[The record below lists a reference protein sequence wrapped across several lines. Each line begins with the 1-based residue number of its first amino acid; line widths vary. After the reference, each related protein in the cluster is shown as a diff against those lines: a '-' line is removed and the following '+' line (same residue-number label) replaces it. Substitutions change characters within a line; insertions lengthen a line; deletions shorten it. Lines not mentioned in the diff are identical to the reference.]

1 MRTILA
7 FAGSAVMF
15 CCVSLVEGQGQN
27 KGTADSH
34 KSTGKTPPPAKKDS
48 LPPALNKGSAIFH
61 AKEHT
66 GIVQAKKPT
75 APPKDIHAYSQQL
88 KNSVNSGNLNL
99 TPAQS
104 SALNKLT
111 SQQPLSPDDRQQLSN
126 LLFNG
131 DKAGLSSAD
140 ETALSYLLT
149 DDMAR
154 NDTTTAPSPAEN
166 SQGPM
171 YLRVLNKTTEPIK
184 VWVQVVAKDAAIVKS
199 DKSAQPEVLRYDL
212 QAGKAYD
219 LHNKG
224 DRLAATAIRIWAMS
238 PTRQWA
244 SNRDH
249 DLPLTSASTS
259 KVFTVTFAPT
269 ATAQA
274 GSEAKTAVVANR

>member
-1 MRTILA
+1 MRTVLA
-7 FAGSAVMF
+7 FGGIVLVL
-15 CCVSLVEGQGQN
+15 CCASLVEGQGQN
-27 KGTADSH
+27 KGKAP
-34 KSTGKTPPPAKKDS
+34 TPVKKDN
-48 LPPALNKGSAIFH
+48 LPPVLNKGSAVFH

-99 TPAQS
+99 TPAQG
-104 SALNKLT
+104 SALDKLT
-111 SQQPLSPDDRQQLSN
+111 SQQPLSADDRQQLSN
-126 LLFNG
+126 LLFSG

-154 NDTTTAPSPAEN
+154 NDTTAAAPQPAEN
-166 SQGPM
+166 SSGPM

-184 VWVQVVAKDAAIVKS
+184 VWVQVSAKDAATAKA
-199 DKSAQPEVLRYDL
+199 DQSAQQEVLRYDL

-224 DRLAATAIRIWAMS
+224 ERLAASAVRIWAMS

-249 DLPLTSASTS
+249 DLPLTSANAS
-259 KVFTVTFAPT
+259 KVFTVTFAPA

-274 GSEAKTAVVANR
+274 GSEAKTAVATVR